1 VLLRLFLKYD
11 ETVSEFAFEFNLRPY
26 IEDGVVHANQATSQ
40 FKGVRWDK
48 SSGKWAASCKG
59 KYLGTHATQEAAAR
73 VYADYVKD
81 GIDPVRRQAGTS
93 SKSKGVTWIK
103 RSGKWKAV
111 CEGKALGHHAT
122 EEAAAQ
128 AYNSYVEDG
137 VVLVTQRG
145 TSQFKG
151 VTWDKSR
158 GKWAAWCKG
167 KRLGHHAT
175 EEAAARAY
183 DDYVKNGVDP
193 VQRRGT
199 SQFKGVSWYKSS
211 GKWVAICKGK
221 RLGYHVT
228 EEVAAQAYNIE
239 AERLGLP
246 LNVIPPAG
254 DADDGNAV
262 APAALALA
270 GTAASAHTHAGAG
283 SKRSKPASAS
293 TSTAPPQRK
302 KKRLDA
308 SAAAAAG
315 EFVGGL
321 VVAAH
326 GQH

>member
-1 VLLRLFLKYD
+1 VHVESVLRVAGFSVSVLLRLFLKYD

-145 TSQFKG
+145 TSQFRG

-175 EEAAARAY
+175 EEAAAR
-183 DDYVKNGVDP
+183 
-193 VQRRGT
+193 
-199 SQFKGVSWYKSS
+199 
-211 GKWVAICKGK
+211 
-221 RLGYHVT
+221 
-228 EEVAAQAYNIE
+228 AYNIE